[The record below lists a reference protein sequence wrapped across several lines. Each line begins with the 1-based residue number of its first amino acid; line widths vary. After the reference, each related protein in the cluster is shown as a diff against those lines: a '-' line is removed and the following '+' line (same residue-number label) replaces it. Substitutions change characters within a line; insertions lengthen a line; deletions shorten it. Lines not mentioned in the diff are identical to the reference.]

1 MTGFFIRVKL
11 TYHNGRIT
19 MSFANER
26 ADLNQEL
33 TELFDMKKA
42 KIRKEKLLQ
51 HEATEAQK
59 DIRLLTL
66 MFRDGIPDI
75 TIPMSDNEAL
85 LWDARGHQLLYKKDH
100 QSQVVEGTS
109 RDVIVRMRPFLIE
122 IVKKAKEFY
131 N

>member
-1 MTGFFIRVKL
+1 
-11 TYHNGRIT
+11 

-109 RDVIVRMRPFLIE
+109 RDIIVRMRPFLIE

>member
-1 MTGFFIRVKL
+1 
-11 TYHNGRIT
+11 
-19 MSFANER
+19 MSLATER

-33 TELFDMKKA
+33 NELFDMKKA
-42 KIRKEKLLQ
+42 KIRKEKMLQ

-75 TIPMSDNEAL
+75 AMPMSDNETL
-85 LWDARGHQLLYKKDH
+85 YWDARGQQLLYKKDNH
-100 QSQVVEGTS
+100 SQVVEGTS
-109 RDVIVRMRPFLIE
+109 RDVMVRLRPFLIE

>member
-1 MTGFFIRVKL
+1 
-11 TYHNGRIT
+11 

-42 KIRKEKLLQ
+42 KLRKEKMLQ

-75 TIPMSDNEAL
+75 TMPMSDNESL
-85 LWDARGHQLLYKKDH
+85 TWDARGQQLLYKKENH
-100 QSQVVEGTS
+100 SQVVEGTS
-109 RDVIVRMRPFLIE
+109 REVMVRLRPFLIQ

>member
-1 MTGFFIRVKL
+1 
-11 TYHNGRIT
+11 

-33 TELFDMKKA
+33 TELFDLKKA
-42 KIRKEKLLQ
+42 KIRQEKMLQ
-51 HEATEAQK
+51 HQATEAQK

-75 TIPMSDNEAL
+75 TMPMSDNESL
-85 LWDARGHQLLYKKDH
+85 SWDSRGQQLLYKKESH
-100 QSQVVEGTS
+100 SQVVEGTT
-109 RDVIVRMRPFLIE
+109 REVMARLRPFLIE